1 MFRLVLVV
9 PLMNRA
15 TGDAAPRAEHSAPFW
30 CVPHSDTVDTDFSG
44 NDSCKQP
51 RKCLMRLRLCAL
63 WLRVSP
69 CLSQASRR
77 WSPLKM
83 SLLFIRRLSY
93 LVCYCQ
99 VFGLHCAI
107 YIARAHTR
115 MHKHTHDLPLLP
127 SPKGL
132 VWFMPFVRV
141 WVGLKEIMVR
151 LLWNC
156 GSFLNWSLFSH
167 VHHIHPVH
175 SKSHIKALKN
185 LPSYS
190 VNSEVHRTELFMS
203 TMAKKIILKKWN
215 LDGRQLHHIF
225 KKCDLTYFY
234 LLFLPLEKHAQSKY
248 SYKSKNDC
256 PRC

>member
-1 MFRLVLVV
+1 
-9 PLMNRA
+9 MNCA
-15 TGDAAPRAEHSAPFW
+15 TGDAAPRTEHSTPFW

-51 RKCLMRLRLCAL
+51 QKCLMRPCLCGL
-63 WLRVSP
+63 WHRVSP

-83 SLLFIRRLSY
+83 SLLFFHRMSY

-99 VFGLHCAI
+99 VFWLHCAI
-107 YIARAHTR
+107 YIARAHT
-115 MHKHTHDLPLLP
+115 HKHTHDFPLLP

-141 WVGLKEIMVR
+141 WEGLKEIMVR

-167 VHHIHPVH
+167 VHHIRPCSLEITHQSLEKSPVLH
-175 SKSHIKALKN
+175 CQLRSSLNRVPDEH
-185 LPSYS
+185 YGQ
-190 VNSEVHRTELFMS
+190 
-203 TMAKKIILKKWN
+203 KII
-215 LDGRQLHHIF
+215 Q
-225 KKCDLTYFY
+225 
-234 LLFLPLEKHAQSKY
+234 
-248 SYKSKNDC
+248 KN
-256 PRC
+256 